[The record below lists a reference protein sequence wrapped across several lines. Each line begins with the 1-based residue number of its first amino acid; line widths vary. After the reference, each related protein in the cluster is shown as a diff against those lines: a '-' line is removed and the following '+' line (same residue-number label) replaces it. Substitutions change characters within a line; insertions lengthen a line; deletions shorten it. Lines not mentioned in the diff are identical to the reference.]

1 MAARKSKK
9 ASAGKATTSGRGR
22 KTRIRYSDAER
33 QNILATAE
41 REGLTAAK
49 VKERF
54 GVTPVTYYSWRKKSG
69 GRKGRRKGGRVVVAA
84 ATVGKAVGNAMNI
97 ADTIRDEIRSHIRRL
112 LPGILASELGG
123 GEPAG
128 RRGKRK

>member
-22 KTRIRYSDAER
+22 KTRTRYSDAER
-33 QNILATAE
+33 QNILETAE

-54 GVTPVTYYSWRKKSG
+54 GVTPVTYYSWRKKG
-69 GRKGRRKGGRVVVAA
+69 AAGKRGKKGGRAVVAA
-84 ATVGKAVGNAMNI
+84 AAVGKAVGGAMNI

-123 GEPAG
+123 GEPDG
-128 RRGKRK
+128 RRGKKK

>member
-1 MAARKSKK
+1 MAARKSGKSGK
-9 ASAGKATTSGRGR
+9 TASSDRGS

-54 GVTPVTYYSWRKKSG
+54 GVTPVTYYSWRKKTG
-69 GRKGRRKGGRVVVAA
+69 ARKRRRKGGRAVVAA
-84 ATVGKAVGNAMNI
+84 AAVGKAVGSAMNV

-123 GEPAG
+123 GESDG